1 MVGGTERR
9 PSGRHTSR
17 NCPSDKHFV
26 LVTRAIAVWL
36 DALWAR
42 FKSLRLRTT
51 FKRQVVPKVVLDPYV
66 RSAASCGVRRTESGY
81 ADER

>member
-1 MVGGTERR
+1 M
-9 PSGRHTSR
+9 
-17 NCPSDKHFV
+17 F
-26 LVTRAIAVWL
+26 VWL

-51 FKRQVVPKVVLDPYV
+51 FKRQVVPEVVLDPYV
-66 RSAASCGVRRTESGY
+66 RIAAPRGVRRTESGY